1 MCAYACGMTWIFVA
15 FCVVGVLA
23 VSARAGMVRGRPYA
37 FFVAILLSIESLVAW
52 GLWSEMGA
60 LQPLFAALQATVFLH
75 FWLLTR
81 PTMRPLALRLLVSLP
96 ASFFVGGTLLALP
109 WSVAAGLGFS
119 PWVIWLPYALAA
131 IGMLDSL
138 WTRESSVD
146 LVLDEIEVPQLSRHP
161 RGRAMEGRPLR
172 IVQIADPHLGPFMSE
187 ARLRRICERA
197 VERNPDLILL
207 TGDFMTM
214 ESQTDPDVLARALA
228 PLAAM
233 RGKTFA
239 CMGNHDHEAPE
250 VVYGACQRA
259 GIELL
264 VDDSRVVQTEAG
276 PVQIVG
282 LDFVWAKRRDHLAR
296 VSAAHPRVE
305 GARRILLLHDPGA
318 FRHVPDADLVL
329 SGHTH
334 GGQLGLLWFGLPYTF
349 VSATTKVPD
358 HGFWALGTSRLY
370 VHRGQSHYGFPLR
383 IGVPAE
389 NSVLNVYW

>member
-1 MCAYACGMTWIFVA
+1 MIWFFLG

-23 VSARAGMVRGRPYA
+23 VALRARWVRGRQYA
-37 FFVAILLSIESLVAW
+37 LFVAILLSIESVVAL

-60 LQPLFAALQATVFLH
+60 LQPVFAALQGTVFLH

-81 PTMRPLALRLLVSLP
+81 PSMRPLALRLLVSLP

-109 WSVAAGLGFS
+109 WAIASAAGFS
-119 PWVIWLPYALAA
+119 PWLVWLPYVLAA
-131 IGMLDSL
+131 IGMVDSL
-138 WTRESSVD
+138 WARETSVD
-146 LVLDEIEVPQLSRHP
+146 LVLDEIEVPQLARHP
-161 RGRAMEGRPLR
+161 RGKGNGGRALR

-197 VERNPDLILL
+197 VERDPDLILL

-214 ESQTDPDVLARALA
+214 ESQTDPEVLARALA
-228 PLAAM
+228 PLSAA

-239 CMGNHDHEAPE
+239 CLGNHDHEAPA
-250 VVYGACQRA
+250 VVYGACERA

-264 VDDSRVVQTEAG
+264 VDDSRRVQTPAG

-282 LDFVWAKRRDHLAR
+282 LDFVWRDRRQHLAT
-296 VSAAHPRVE
+296 VCAEHPRVP
-305 GARRILLLHDPGA
+305 GTTRILLLHDPGA

-349 VSATTKVPD
+349 VSLVTKVPD

-383 IGVPAE
+383 VGVPAE
-389 NSVLNVYW
+389 NSLLNVYVGSAE